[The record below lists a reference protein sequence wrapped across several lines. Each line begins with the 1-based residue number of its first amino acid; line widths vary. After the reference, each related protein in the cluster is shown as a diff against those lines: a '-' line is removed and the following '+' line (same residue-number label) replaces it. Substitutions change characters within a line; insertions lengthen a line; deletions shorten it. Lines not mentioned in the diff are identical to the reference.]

1 VASGSSSV
9 TLARL
14 LQTGTFRL
22 SVIFSGAC
30 VASGL
35 MLFAVIYWQTKTFET
50 RRIAAIVAAEAAAI
64 SQGSP
69 DEIMWMVQ
77 TQFPQDHHDGY
88 DNITF
93 SAIFTQDHHLIAGN
107 LGRVPPGLPEDGQAH
122 LVELRQP
129 GAHPSRR
136 PMIAVARVLPD
147 GRLLV
152 LSRGLGVLMTL
163 EDIVAGALL
172 LGAIPAIG
180 PALLAGIWLSRQAQR
195 RVKAVNQSIGRIM
208 RGAVHE
214 RLPLQGVGD
223 DFDQLANSVNRMLA
237 EIQRLLEEVQ
247 GASDNIAHDLRTPL
261 ARVRTLLERGRD
273 RADTKADLA
282 AIADRAIAGLDQA
295 QSIIT
300 ALLRIGEI
308 EGGQRRAAFC
318 NVDLNEIAAAAG
330 DLYAPI
336 AEEKQ
341 LQFVVQTDARSPV
354 YGDRDLLIEAV
365 ANLVDN
371 AIKFAPP
378 GGDVRLVVEEEA
390 AKGPLIRVVDNGPGI
405 PSAERTAVMTRFY
418 RVDKSRHVKGS
429 GLGLSIVLAIVNLH
443 DFDIAVDDANPGCNQ
458 PGCVFEL
465 RCHAPR
471 RPQVAAVPAPTV
483 WRLKLRMRRRCGR
496 GGETGAVATVEQ
508 CGPVG
513 AVVADLD

>member
-1 VASGSSSV
+1 VI
-9 TLARL
+9 LAKL
-14 LQTGTFRL
+14 LHTGTFRL

-30 VASGL
+30 VVSGL
-35 MLFAVIYWQTKTFET
+35 LLFAVIYWQTKTFET
-50 RRIAAIVAAEAAAI
+50 RRIAAIVADDAAAV

-69 DEIMWMVQ
+69 DEIMWMVG
-77 TQFPQDHHDGY
+77 TQFTHNHHDGY
-88 DNITF
+88 DNMTY
-93 SAIFTQDHHLIAGN
+93 SAIFGPDHRLIAGN
-107 LGRVPPGLPEDGQAH
+107 LGFVPPSLPEDGRAH
-122 LVELRQP
+122 LVELNGP
-129 GAHPSRR
+129 GMR
-136 PMIAVARVLPD
+136 PAQQQIIAVARVLPD

-152 LSRGLGVLMTL
+152 LGRGLGVLITL

-180 PALLAGIWLSRQAQR
+180 PALVAGLWLSRQAQR

-208 RGAVHE
+208 RGDVHE

-237 EIQRLLEEVQ
+237 EIQRLLAEVQ
-247 GASDNIAHDLRTPL
+247 GVGDNIAHDLRTPL

-273 RADTKADLA
+273 KADTKADLA

-318 NVDLNEIAAAAG
+318 NIDLNEIAAAAG
-330 DLYAPI
+330 DLYSPI
-336 AEEKQ
+336 AEEKPI
-341 LQFVVQTDARSPV
+341 QFVVQANATSLV

-378 GGDVRLVVEEEA
+378 DGEVRLLVEHD
-390 AKGPLIRVVDNGPGI
+390 AKGPVIRVIDSGPGI
-405 PSAERTAVMTRFY
+405 PPAERAAVMTRFY
-418 RVDKSRHVKGS
+418 RIDKSRHVKGS
-429 GLGLSIVLAIVNLH
+429 GLGLSIVLAIVTLH
-443 DFDIAVDDANPGCNQ
+443 DFDIDLQDANPGSAQ
-458 PGCVFEL
+458 PGCMFEL
-465 RCHAPR
+465 RCYASGRSP
-471 RPQVAAVPAPTV
+471 PVAVPPSIG
-483 WRLKLRMRRRCGR
+483 WLRMLSSSRRVGP
-496 GGETGAVATVEQ
+496 GDEPHAIAAIKPTINQ

-513 AVVADLD
+513 ALATDPD